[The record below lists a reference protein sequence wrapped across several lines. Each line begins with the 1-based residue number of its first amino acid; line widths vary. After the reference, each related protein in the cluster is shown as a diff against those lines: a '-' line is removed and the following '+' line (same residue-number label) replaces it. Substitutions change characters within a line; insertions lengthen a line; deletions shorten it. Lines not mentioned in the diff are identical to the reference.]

1 MSGTG
6 DPTGPSPDGP
16 RAAAVWASA
25 VADGLPPGPPSAP
38 FRSVCFTI
46 SATGYAIARRFAAA
60 LAPLGLE
67 PRDFALLRTLA
78 GAPGLTQQ
86 AIAERMGVAPSR
98 MVAFIDSLQSRGLVE
113 RRANPEDRRAH
124 ALHLTAEGER
134 LLQRGFER
142 AVSHERELV
151 QDLSAEEC
159 EQLLELLGRVG
170 ARAGVPAGV
179 HVGMG
184 HPAMADE

>member
-1 MSGTG
+1 MTAGPG
-6 DPTGPSPDGP
+6 PDPTTGGSRG
-16 RAAAVWASA
+16 AAGWPAAI
-25 VADGLPPGPPSAP
+25 ADGLPADPTRPL
-38 FRSVCFTI
+38 RSVGFTI
-46 SATGYAIARRFAAA
+46 SSTGYAIARRFAAL

-78 GAPGLTQQ
+78 ETPGLTQQ

-124 ALHLTAEGER
+124 ALHLTPAGER
-134 LLQRGFER
+134 LLGRGFEL
-142 AVSHERELV
+142 AIGHERDLV
-151 QDLSAEEC
+151 GDLSADER
-159 EQLLELLGRVG
+159 EQLLELLARVG
-170 ARAGVPAGV
+170 ARVGVPAGV